1 MRSTSGSISGENGT
15 QRGRVIIVRYC
26 DGFVLGFQY
35 EADARRML
43 VDLKERLAKVKLALH
58 EEKTRLI
65 EFGKRPSEL
74 RGKCGARRCETFRFL
89 GFTHYCAWSRNGRFC
104 GQAPH
109 GRHMAYA
116 EA

>member
-1 MRSTSGSISGENGT
+1 
-15 QRGRVIIVRYC
+15 VRYC
-26 DGFVLGFQY
+26 DDFVLGFQY

-74 RGKCGARRCETFRFL
+74 RRKWARAAARRL
-89 GFTHYCAWSRNGRFC
+89 GS
-104 GQAPH
+104 
-109 GRHMAYA
+109 
-116 EA
+116 

>member
-1 MRSTSGSISGENGT
+1 
-15 QRGRVIIVRYC
+15 VRYC

-65 EFGKRPSEL
+65 EFGAPSEL
-74 RGKCGARRCETFRFL
+74 RTKIGARSCEV
-89 GFTHYCAWSRNGRFC
+89 
-104 GQAPH
+104 
-109 GRHMAYA
+109 
-116 EA
+116 